1 MSAAPPLLANKSKA
15 LPAIGWGGLIAGI
28 LDITTAFIRWRPPVR
43 LLQGIA
49 SGLLGPR
56 AFQGGWG
63 TAVLGLALHFFIAFS
78 AAAIYYAASRKL
90 AFLRQRAVV
99 WGLFYGI
106 HVHDLGGRASIGS
119 SQEPGTVLRH
129 WPRPQP
135 ADPHVL
141 RRAAYRVSSPAIFL
155 GSQGRPFSSWPLLLP
170 PFQGWIIPLSL
181 PTACA
186 LGCNLSPLYGWL
198 SQATSDLGRQTRG
211 GKAASCDARRPSRHQ
226 VP

>member
-1 MSAAPPLLANKSKA
+1 MSAAPPLLAKKSKA

-49 SGLLGPR
+49 SGLLGPH

-90 AFLRQRAVV
+90 VFVQRRAVV

-106 HVHDLGGRASIGS
+106 AVYMFMTWAVVPLSAVHR
-119 SQEPGTVLRH
+119 SQ
-129 WPRPQP
+129 
-135 ADPHVL
+135 A
-141 RRAAYRVSSPAIFL
+141 
-155 GSQGRPFSSWPLLLP
+155 PFSATGLA
-170 PFQGWIIPLSL
+170 LSL
-181 PTACA
+181 LTHMFCVGLPIA
-186 LGCNLSPLYGWL
+186 L
-198 SQATSDLGRQTRG
+198 AV
-211 GKAASCDARRPSRHQ
+211 RRYS
-226 VP
+226 